1 MADADFKP
9 ELLPTDVVPKHYDL
23 TITPDLKEFVFKGTV
38 RIDLDVVNS
47 VDIIELHG
55 LDVVIN
61 KAEAK
66 LPDGSTVGTGAF
78 PLISLS
84 GAATGPTKV
93 HKCEGVVSKTEDT
106 ISIKFATGLPVGKAS
121 LTLDYDGEL
130 NNKMCGFY
138 RAKAMLDGKEEWM
151 AVTQHEPTD
160 CRRTMPCFDE
170 PALKATFAVTLI
182 VPSDYTALS
191 NMPVKEEK
199 AMDGDMKSVSFD
211 TTPPMSTYLLA
222 MVVAR
227 LGFVEGKS
235 AKGVKYRV
243 YTMPGVIK
251 QGEFALE
258 VGMKVLDFFSE
269 YFNNA
274 YPLPKMDMV
283 AIPDFSA
290 GAMENWGLVTY
301 RETALLIDEENSPL
315 VSKQRV
321 AYVVAHELAH
331 QWFGNLVTM
340 TWWTDLWLNEG
351 FATWVGNFAIDH
363 FYKDWDI
370 WTQFVNQY
378 TNRALQL
385 DSLETSHPIEV
396 PVQKSSQVNEIFDE
410 ISYCKGAA
418 CIMMITSYLGMEMF
432 RKGIC
437 AYLEKHKYGNAVT
450 GDLWAALTEASGKD
464 VKTFMTVWTK
474 EVGYP
479 VVSLARADGKLQMEQ
494 ARFLSNGKQLPQSN
508 QWWVPMSLLDSE
520 GKTVLCDVKDKTGD
534 VAGTPA
540 MAASWVKGNAGQTA
554 FFRIRYSDELLAQL
568 GEAIESMKL
577 LPVDRLG
584 VQSDSFALAKAGQL
598 PTDRALA
605 LAVKYANEQD
615 FTVWSDLAGSLGDVM
630 GTWAKEDTEY
640 EQLQKLLLRV
650 MGKAY
655 EVVGWEPKAGEHALT
670 PMLRPLVIGALGRN
684 GHDAVK
690 TEAMDRMLKG
700 GWQSVP
706 ADLRFAVFSIVVAH
720 GGVEGFEAV
729 LKVFKEADMAEERVR
744 ALRGLGYAKDPA
756 LIDRLLGMTLDDSIR
771 SQDVFYVFGTL
782 AGNRFGM
789 DRGWDFI
796 KANWEAIFKMFSS
809 GQFLLGRILKS
820 AASAFASEAKAVE
833 VETFFKDKDTT
844 GAERSISQALETIRL
859 NAQWLERDRAAVKTW
874 LAANT

>member
-1 MADADFKP
+1 MADAFKP
-9 ELLPTDVVPKHYDL
+9 ELLPANVVPRHYDL
-23 TITPDLKEFVFKGTV
+23 SITPNLKEFVFSGTV
-38 RIDLDVVNS
+38 RIDLDVVTSTDN
-47 VDIIELHG
+47 IELHG

-61 KAEAK
+61 SAQVT
-66 LPDGSTVGTGAF
+66 LPDGSTIGTGAAA
-78 PLISLS
+78 LISLTGS
-84 GAATGPTKV
+84 TGATTKV
-93 HKCEGVVSKTEDT
+93 HKCEGVVSNTEDT
-106 ISIKFATGLPVGKAS
+106 IAIKFASALPVGKAS
-121 LTLDYDGEL
+121 LTLTYDGEL

-138 RAKAMLDGKEEWM
+138 RAKAMLDGKEEYM

-170 PALKATFAVTLI
+170 PALKATFDVTLI

-199 AMDGDMKSVSFD
+199 GVDGGKKEVKFD

-227 LGFVEGKS
+227 LDFVEGKS

-243 YTMPGVIK
+243 YTMPGVTK
-251 QGEFALE
+251 QGEFALD

-396 PVQKSSQVNEIFDE
+396 PVQRSSQVNEIFDE

-418 CIMMITSYLGMEMF
+418 CIMMITSYLGMDLF

-437 AYLEKHKYGNAVT
+437 AYLEKHKFGNAKT
-450 GDLWAALTEASGKD
+450 EDLWLALSEASGKD
-464 VKTFMTVWTK
+464 VKAFMGVWTK

-479 VVSLARADGKLQMEQ
+479 VVSLSRADGKLLMAQS
-494 ARFLSNGKQLPQSN
+494 RFLSNGKEITQANP
-508 QWWVPMSLLDSE
+508 WWVPMTLLDSE
-520 GKTVLCDVKDKTGD
+520 GKTVTCDLQTASGE
-534 VAGTPA
+534 VAGTSA
-540 MAASWVKGNAGQTA
+540 MSSSWVKGNAAQTA
-554 FFRIRYSDELLAQL
+554 FYRIRYSDELLAQL
-568 GEAIESMKL
+568 GDAIESMKL
-577 LPVDRLG
+577 APVDRLG
-584 VQSDSFALAKAGQL
+584 VQSDCFALAKSGQL
-598 PTDRALA
+598 ATDKALGIA
-605 LAVKYANEQD
+605 IRYANEQD

-640 EQLQKLLLRV
+640 AQLQKLLLKV
-650 MGKAY
+650 MNNIMD
-655 EVVGWEPKAGEHALT
+655 VLGWTPKAGENALF

-684 GHDAVK
+684 GHSAVAK
-690 TEAMDRMLKG
+690 EAMDRMYSAG

-706 ADLRFAVFSIVVAH
+706 ADLRFAVYSIVVAH
-720 GGVEGFEAV
+720 GGAEGFEAV
-729 LKVFKEADMAEERVR
+729 FKVFQNAEMAEERVR
-744 ALRGLGYAKDPA
+744 ALRGLGYTKDNA
-756 LIDRLLGMTLDDSIR
+756 LIDRLLGMTLDDTVR
-771 SQDVFYVFGTL
+771 AQDVFYVFGTL
-782 AGNRFGM
+782 AGNRHAM
-789 DRGWDFI
+789 DRAWAFI
-796 KANWEAIFKMFSS
+796 KTNWDAINKMFSS

-820 AASAFASEAKAVE
+820 ATSAFASEAMAVE
-833 VETFFKDKDTT
+833 VEAFFKDKDTP

-874 LAANT
+874 LSANV

>member
-1 MADADFKP
+1 
-9 ELLPTDVVPKHYDL
+9 
-23 TITPDLKEFVFKGTV
+23 
-38 RIDLDVVNS
+38 
-47 VDIIELHG
+47 
-55 LDVVIN
+55 
-61 KAEAK
+61 
-66 LPDGSTVGTGAF
+66 
-78 PLISLS
+78 
-84 GAATGPTKV
+84 
-93 HKCEGVVSKTEDT
+93 
-106 ISIKFATGLPVGKAS
+106 
-121 LTLDYDGEL
+121 
-130 NNKMCGFY
+130 
-138 RAKAMLDGKEEWM
+138 MLDGKEEYM

-170 PALKATFAVTLI
+170 PALKATFDVTLI

-199 AMDGDMKSVSFD
+199 AVDGGKKAVKFE

-227 LGFVEGKS
+227 LDFVEGTS

-243 YTMPGVIK
+243 YTMPGVTK
-251 QGEFALE
+251 QGEFALG

-301 RETALLIDEENSPL
+301 RETALLIDDENSPL

-363 FYKDWDI
+363 FFKDWDI

-396 PVQKSSQVNEIFDE
+396 PVQRSSQVNEIFDE

-418 CIMMITSYLGMEMF
+418 CIMMITSYLGMDMF

-437 AYLEKHKYGNAVT
+437 AYLEKHKYGNART
-450 GDLWAALTEASGKD
+450 DDLWAALSETSGKD
-464 VKTFMTVWTK
+464 VKGFMGVWTK

-479 VVSLARADGKLQMEQ
+479 VVSLSRAEGKLVLQQ
-494 ARFLSNGKQLPQSN
+494 ARFLSNGKEVAQTN
-508 QWWVPMSLLDSE
+508 QWWVPMTLLDSE
-520 GKTVLCDVKDKTGD
+520 GKTVLYDLKTASGD
-534 VAGTPA
+534 VAGTAP
-540 MAASWVKGNAGQTA
+540 MTDKWVKGNSGQTA

-568 GEAIESMKL
+568 GQAIESMQL
-577 LPVDRLG
+577 SPVDRLG
-584 VQSDSFALAKAGQL
+584 VQSDAFALAKAGQL

-605 LAVKYANEQD
+605 LAVKYVNEQD

-630 GTWAKEDTEY
+630 GTWAAEVCCPRS
-640 EQLQKLLLRV
+640 QRACARMGRACSHGACVCLRS
-650 MGKAY
+650 
-655 EVVGWEPKAGEHALT
+655 AGRDVRRALT
-670 PMLRPLVIGALGRN
+670 VICG
-684 GHDAVK
+684 
-690 TEAMDRMLKG
+690 
-700 GWQSVP
+700 
-706 ADLRFAVFSIVVAH
+706 
-720 GGVEGFEAV
+720 
-729 LKVFKEADMAEERVR
+729 
-744 ALRGLGYAKDPA
+744 
-756 LIDRLLGMTLDDSIR
+756 
-771 SQDVFYVFGTL
+771 
-782 AGNRFGM
+782 
-789 DRGWDFI
+789 
-796 KANWEAIFKMFSS
+796 
-809 GQFLLGRILKS
+809 
-820 AASAFASEAKAVE
+820 
-833 VETFFKDKDTT
+833 
-844 GAERSISQALETIRL
+844 
-859 NAQWLERDRAAVKTW
+859 
-874 LAANT
+874 